1 MEKHELRKAIQAE
14 LALIGIFM
22 VLDQESDLSLD
33 IVFEDAKNNNPV
45 HFKNKILLNE
55 ETQTLN
61 YWEKVS
67 DSKIGFFSDNDTN
80 TTTQIG
86 TTLYRKVV
94 NRYTDSNGR
103 QVVENI
109 DIGEIGKRIKQCAK
123 EAGWKTKI
131 VLSEKKASFAE
142 DYIPTQSYSHEN
154 ISNDNSKNL
163 KIEYCT
169 KCGQPFI
176 NDSKF
181 CGNCG
186 HPRHDSTIESNNEF
200 INHPKKNLKVKGVK
214 PKFGLFK
221 IILTVIM
228 VPVIGF
234 AGLVAWELI
243 KGGSQ
248 PEQPQGTVT
257 QESSNYVNMGYTIYV
272 VPFHEQIDTNNP
284 RLYDLKLW
292 VLIYQDYLTVD
303 DVSDP
308 IESVEI
314 TDFYLNTLNKGEFE
328 KFQDSLYIHS
338 ASGNY
343 YEGTINEDSI
353 SIPLTGVLI
362 NNAGYMD
369 TISFSFHIGDIG
381 EYEYPSDYSGAYFE
395 DIAFENAGI
404 SSDDIRFGFSY
415 TIRLKTSSGKEFIHS
430 MKIDPLEGE
439 LIYIESDDFVTS
451 KIESDILEENLFQ
464 ELK

>member
-1 MEKHELRKAIQAE
+1 MEKHELRKAIQSE

-33 IVFEDAKNNNPV
+33 LVLEDAKNNNPV
-45 HFKNKILLNE
+45 HFKNKVLLDE
-55 ETQTLN
+55 ETQILN

-94 NRYTDSNGR
+94 NRYTDPSGR
-103 QVVENI
+103 QVVESL

-123 EAGWKTKI
+123 DAGWKTKV
-131 VLSEKKASFAE
+131 VLSEKKATYP
-142 DYIPTQSYSHEN
+142 DNYIPVQKYS
-154 ISNDNSKNL
+154 DNETKSDDIKNTHL
-163 KIEYCT
+163 DYCA

-176 NDSKF
+176 SDSKF

-186 HPRHDSTIESNNEF
+186 HPRQERKIESNNES
-200 INHPKKNLKVKGVK
+200 IIHPKKNLKVKGVK

-221 IILTVIM
+221 IILTIIM

-243 KGGSQ
+243 KGGSE
-248 PEQPQGTVT
+248 PEQPKGTVT

-308 IESVEI
+308 IVSVEI
-314 TDFYLNTLNKGEFE
+314 TDFYLNTLNKGKFE

-343 YEGTINEDSI
+343 YEGTINEDLI
-353 SIPLTGVLI
+353 SIPLTGVLT

-369 TISFSFHIGDIG
+369 TVSFSFHINDIG

-415 TIRLKTSSGKEFIHS
+415 TIRLKTSSGKEFIYS
-430 MKIDPLEGE
+430 MKIEPLEGE
-439 LIYIESDDFVTS
+439 LIYIELDDFVTS

-464 ELK
+464 ESN

>member
-1 MEKHELRKAIQAE
+1 MEKHELRKAIQSE

-22 VLDQESDLSLD
+22 VLDQECDLSLD
-33 IVFEDAKNNNPV
+33 VVFEDGKNNNPV
-45 HFKNKILLNE
+45 HFKNKVLLNE

-103 QVVENI
+103 QVIENI
-109 DIGEIGKRIKQCAK
+109 DIGEIGKTIKQCAK

-131 VLSEKKASFAE
+131 VLSEKKATYPE
-142 DYIPTQSYSHEN
+142 NYIPVQKY
-154 ISNDNSKNL
+154 SNDSKSDDNKNANL
-163 KIEYCT
+163 NYCA
-169 KCGQPFI
+169 KCGQPFT

-186 HPRHDSTIESNNEF
+186 HPRNESMIEPNSESTIHS
-200 INHPKKNLKVKGVK
+200 KKNLKVKVIK

-221 IILTVIM
+221 IILMVIM

-243 KGGSQ
+243 KGDSE
-248 PEQPQGTVT
+248 PKQPQGTVT

-314 TDFYLNTLNKGEFE
+314 TDFYLNTLNKGEFD

-343 YEGTINEDSI
+343 YEGTINDDSI
-353 SIPLTGVLI
+353 TIPLTDVLI

-395 DIAFENAGI
+395 DIAYENAGI

-415 TIRLKTSSGKEFIHS
+415 TIRLKTSSGKEFIYS
-430 MKIDPLEGE
+430 MKIEPLEGE
-439 LIYIESDDFVTS
+439 LIYIESDNFVTS

-464 ELK
+464 EPN

>member
-1 MEKHELRKAIQAE
+1 MEKHELRKAIQSE

-33 IVFEDAKNNNPV
+33 LVLEDAKNNNPV
-45 HFKNKILLNE
+45 HFKNKVLLDE
-55 ETQTLN
+55 ETQILN

-86 TTLYRKVV
+86 TTLYRNVV
-94 NRYTDSNGR
+94 NRYTDPSGR
-103 QVVENI
+103 QVVESL

-123 EAGWKTKI
+123 DAGWKTKV
-131 VLSEKKASFAE
+131 VLSEKKATYP
-142 DYIPTQSYSHEN
+142 DNYIPVQKYS
-154 ISNDNSKNL
+154 DNETKSDDIKNTHL
-163 KIEYCT
+163 DYCA

-176 NDSKF
+176 SDSKF

-186 HPRHDSTIESNNEF
+186 HPRQERKIESNNES
-200 INHPKKNLKVKGVK
+200 IIHPKKNLKVKGVK

-221 IILTVIM
+221 IILTIII

-243 KGGSQ
+243 KGGSE
-248 PEQPQGTVT
+248 PEQPKGTVT

-303 DVSDP
+303 DVTDP

-314 TDFYLNTLNKGEFE
+314 TDFYLNTLNKGKFE

-343 YEGTINEDSI
+343 YEGTINEDLI
-353 SIPLTGVLI
+353 SIPLTGVLT

-369 TISFSFHIGDIG
+369 TVSFSFHINDIG

-415 TIRLKTSSGKEFIHS
+415 TIRLKTSSGKEFIYS
-430 MKIDPLEGE
+430 MKIEPLEGE
-439 LIYIESDDFVTS
+439 LIYIELDDFVTS

-464 ELK
+464 ESN

>member
-1 MEKHELRKAIQAE
+1 MEKHELRKTIQSE

-22 VLDQESDLSLD
+22 VLDQECDLSLD
-33 IVFEDAKNNNPV
+33 LVFEDAKNNNPV
-45 HFKNKILLNE
+45 HFKNKILLDE
-55 ETQTLN
+55 EAQILN

-67 DSKIGFFSDNDTN
+67 DSKIGFFSDNETN

-86 TTLYRKVV
+86 STLYRKVV
-94 NRYTDSNGR
+94 NRYTDSNGK
-103 QVVENI
+103 QILENL
-109 DIGEIGKRIKQCAK
+109 DIGEIGKRIKRCAK

-131 VLSEKKASFAE
+131 VLSEKKASYPE
-142 DYIPTQSYSHEN
+142 NYIPVQKYSDDEKKM
-154 ISNDNSKNL
+154 DTVKNSSS
-163 KIEYCT
+163 EYCI
-169 KCGQPFI
+169 KCGHPFES
-176 NDSKF
+176 DSKF

-186 HPRHDSTIESNNEF
+186 NPRQVSKIEPSIE
-200 INHPKKNLKVKGVK
+200 PMTYSKKNIKNKGIK
-214 PKFGLFK
+214 PKFGLLK
-221 IILTVIM
+221 IVLTVIM
-228 VPVIGF
+228 VPIIGF

-243 KGGSQ
+243 KGGSE
-248 PEQPQGTVT
+248 PEQPKGTVT

-303 DVSDP
+303 EVSDP

-314 TDFYLNTLNKGEFE
+314 TDFYLNTLNKGKFD
-328 KFQDSLYIHS
+328 KFQDSFYIHS

-343 YEGTINEDSI
+343 YEGVINVDSI
-353 SIPLTGVLI
+353 SIPLTNVLMD
-362 NNAGYMD
+362 NAGYMD
-369 TISFSFHIGDIG
+369 TVSFSFHIGDIG
-381 EYEYPSDYSGAYFE
+381 KYEYPSDYSGAYFE

-404 SSDDIRFGFSY
+404 SSDDVRFGFSY

-439 LIYIESDDFVTS
+439 LIYIESDNYVTS
-451 KIESDILEENLFQ
+451 KIESEILEENLFQ
-464 ELK
+464 EAE

>member
-1 MEKHELRKAIQAE
+1 MEKHELRKAIQSE

-33 IVFEDAKNNNPV
+33 LVLEDAKNNNPV
-45 HFKNKILLNE
+45 HFKNKVLLDE
-55 ETQTLN
+55 ETQILN

-94 NRYTDSNGR
+94 NRYTDPSGR
-103 QVVENI
+103 QVVESL

-123 EAGWKTKI
+123 DAGWKTKV
-131 VLSEKKASFAE
+131 VLSEKKATYP
-142 DYIPTQSYSHEN
+142 DNYIPVQKYS
-154 ISNDNSKNL
+154 DNETKSDDIKNTHL
-163 KIEYCT
+163 DYCA

-176 NDSKF
+176 SDSKF

-186 HPRHDSTIESNNEF
+186 HPRQERKIESNNES
-200 INHPKKNLKVKGVK
+200 IIHPKKNLKVKGVK

-221 IILTVIM
+221 IILTIIM

-243 KGGSQ
+243 KGGSE
-248 PEQPQGTVT
+248 PEQPKGTVT

-303 DVSDP
+303 DVTDP

-314 TDFYLNTLNKGEFE
+314 TDFYLNTLNKGKFE

-343 YEGTINEDSI
+343 YEGTINEDLI
-353 SIPLTGVLI
+353 SIPLTGVLT

-369 TISFSFHIGDIG
+369 TVSFSFHINDIG

-415 TIRLKTSSGKEFIHS
+415 TIRLKTSSGKEFIYS
-430 MKIDPLEGE
+430 MKIEPLEGE
-439 LIYIESDDFVTS
+439 LIYIELDDFVTS

-464 ELK
+464 ESN